1 MNGALAQDKHEEK
14 EQLAGD
20 LTLLPLG
27 ADAAKL
33 DEAETPD
40 TEVVA
45 TPTEND
51 DAATD
56 HRKASRGAR
65 LGNTAMLLER
75 LRPTS
80 DFVPPVQGDLLA
92 PYGFFQGRPIIGS
105 HSRIAGGVYLG
116 RRPRE
121 AIVVDFAR
129 QGGDL
134 LRVYRE
140 LIEQIQADVRSATLW
155 PLSETRLRQRAS
167 SLLRGELCARMR
179 ALIAREMPFSRP
191 VVAQV
196 ARDHKLGADDKI
208 LLDVYIRRHG
218 GVCRHQV
225 CLIGALLERLV
236 DEGWLIGQVA
246 IVRKHAPG
254 HFSHA
259 WIRYDG
265 ADGAVYIFD
274 AAQDL
279 YVELQ
284 QLAADGQE
292 FYGSQ

>member
-1 MNGALAQDKHEEK
+1 MIGILMAAARPRWLNMSLAVTDGQPEELLD
-14 EQLAGD
+14 LAGNK
-20 LTLLPLG
+20 G
-27 ADAAKL
+27 
-33 DEAETPD
+33 
-40 TEVVA
+40 
-45 TPTEND
+45 
-51 DAATD
+51 
-56 HRKASRGAR
+56 ASRNAR
-65 LGNTAMLLER
+65 IGNTAMLLER
-75 LRPTS
+75 LRPTA
-80 DFVPPVQGDLLA
+80 DWVPPVEGDLVA
-92 PYGFFQGRPIIGS
+92 PYGFFQGRAIIGS

-121 AIVVDFAR
+121 AIVVDFSR
-129 QGGDL
+129 QDGDL

-140 LIEQIQADVRSATLW
+140 LVEQIQADVRSTTLW
-155 PLSETRLRQRAS
+155 PLSARKLRQRAS
-167 SLLRGELCARMR
+167 DLLRCEICTRMR

-191 VVAQV
+191 IVAQV

-236 DEGWLIGQVA
+236 DEGWLSGQVA

-265 ADGAVYIFD
+265 AEGAVYIFD

-284 QLAADGQE
+284 QLAPDGQL
-292 FYGSQ
+292 FYSGQ